1 MKKYAISRKLNLLT
15 AVLLGLSAALS
26 PLAAAAAVPDDNG
39 QLELIASKKDEWAM
53 EDSGSTVYR
62 YMISDLDGNSRLEV
76 TRASMDPDTLDTDFH
91 IYEVNEAGSGLSEC
105 AVPADSPLP
114 DIIVDSVGVFH
125 DEENDLYHYLFT
137 DYARTGEGRQTDSL
151 YSLTLENGTVSTRL
165 LCSMTAA
172 YNEAGDTT
180 EISYQD
186 DQGNTITEEE
196 YNSLISSY
204 TSSLIAGYLE
214 LNWFGYD
221 DLNSSDTAVITQVL
235 RDAVSQGEGDTVS
248 GTLGLEF
255 WTTYFTEV
263 DDQSNV
269 MLVSAVYENIRTDEE
284 TARIYPALTKS
295 LQEFCAAECGTTE
308 SISGIRKKAEET
320 FKESP
325 DSFLSYQDNVYYNV
339 RRADT
344 RVLSILEERTSYSG
358 GDHGDQVW
366 KSINLDPAT
375 GAEIELNAVFK
386 DMTALKA
393 LLAEKL
399 RAAYP
404 EAQFFEK
411 EDILKDIGGEGQSPF
426 TWTMESQGVTFWF
439 SPMEIAPYADGTLKV
454 TLLFSENEDLFAD
467 TWKEVPAG
475 YTMMLA
481 ENQPEILD
489 IGQDG
494 RADTVTFSVDGAM
507 ESEEMTI
514 TVRKNDR
521 EVSYKER
528 YYEWNG
534 ILMHTIDGRDYI
546 LVEGVGDNDLRTISV
561 IDLNGEEPSIAS
573 TKDAAF
579 GGRSIPGDYT
589 YYQQIPENPENFTI
603 CERINLLSSY
613 SGSKDAWLENGVITS
628 DQKDY
633 YIVDNIGMTSK
644 EEIRG
649 DLVDLYTGKVIA
661 AGAVIPKGSVFTFYR
676 TDGQSYVDFKLED
689 GRVIRLIATDYN
701 KVEDRNVEELFDG
714 VRFAG

>member
-1 MKKYAISRKLNLLT
+1 MNKYVISKKLNLLT
-15 AVLLGLSAALS
+15 AALLGLSAALA
-26 PLAAAAAVPDDNG
+26 PLTAAAALPDDNG
-39 QLELIASKKDEWAM
+39 QLELIASKKDEWAL

-62 YMISDLDGNSRLEV
+62 YMISDLDGNGRLEI
-76 TRASMDPDTLDTDFH
+76 TRASMDPDSLDTAFR
-91 IYEVNEAGSGLSEC
+91 IYEVNEAGTDLAEC
-105 AVPADSPLP
+105 QVPEGRPLP

-137 DYARTGEGRQTDSL
+137 DYARSGEGKQTDSL
-151 YSLTLENGTVSTRL
+151 YSLTLENGTVTAELIS
-165 LCSMTAA
+165 SMTAA
-172 YNEAGDTT
+172 YNEAGDSTD
-180 EISYQD
+180 ISYQD

-196 YNSLISSY
+196 YNSRISSY
-204 TSSLIAGYLE
+204 TSSLIAGYLQ
-214 LNWFGYD
+214 LNWFGHD
-221 DLNSSDTAVITQVL
+221 DLNSSDTEVITQVL

-263 DDQSNV
+263 DDDSNV
-269 MLVSAVYENIRTDEE
+269 MLVSAVYENVRTDEE

-295 LQEFCAAECGTTE
+295 LSEFCAAECGTPD
-308 SISGIRKKAEET
+308 SISQIRKKAEEA
-320 FKESP
+320 FAGSA
-325 DSFLSYQDNVYYNV
+325 DSFLSFQDNVYYNV

-344 RVLSILEERTSYSG
+344 RILSILEQRTSYSG

-366 KSINLDPAT
+366 KSVNLDPAT
-375 GAEIELNAVFK
+375 GADIELSAVFK
-386 DMTALKA
+386 DTEALKS
-393 LLAEKL
+393 LLADRL

-404 EAQFFEK
+404 EAAFFEK
-411 EDILKDIGGEGQSPF
+411 EDILKDIGGEGQEPF

-439 SPMEIAPYADGTLKV
+439 SPMEIAPFADGTLKV
-454 TLLFSENEDLFAD
+454 SLLFAENEDLFVD

-475 YTMMLA
+475 YTMMLS

-494 RADTVTFSVDGAM
+494 KADTVTFSVDGAM
-507 ESEEMTI
+507 ESEEMTVKV
-514 TVRKNDR
+514 TRNDK
-521 EVSYKER
+521 EVTFKER

-534 ILMHTIDGRDYI
+534 ILMHTIDNKDYV
-546 LVEGVGDNDLRTISV
+546 LVEGVGDNDLRTITV
-561 IDLNGEEPSIAS
+561 IDLNEETPSIAS
-573 TKDAAF
+573 TTDAAF
-579 GGRSIPGDYT
+579 GGRSVPGDYT

-603 CERINLLSSY
+603 NERINLLSSY
-613 SGSKDAWLENGVITS
+613 SGCKEAWLENGVITS
-628 DQKDY
+628 DQTDY
-633 YIVDNIGMTSK
+633 YIVDHLSMTSK

-661 AGAVIPKGSVFTFYR
+661 ADAVIPKGSVFTFYR
-676 TDGQSYVDFKLED
+676 TDGKSYVDFKLED

-701 KVEDRNVEELFDG
+701 KIQDRNVEELFDG